1 MHDEAV
7 ERMRLQ
13 TDLRSAIHSAEI
25 SLRFQ
30 PIVTL
35 SDGRPTGFETL
46 ARWTHPEFGAVSPS
60 VFVPIA
66 EETGLIVP
74 LGKRILR
81 MACDEAVRWS
91 TVAGLQTPLGITVNL
106 SGRQLE
112 EASVVADV
120 QDALTASGLDPA
132 RLTLEITESALVQH
146 SESIRSRLLQLKAL
160 GVSLAIDD
168 FGTGYSSLSYIQQ
181 FPVDVLK
188 IDRSFVEG
196 LGRSS
201 GTDAALART
210 IIALGASLQ
219 LRTVAEGIENDG
231 QRAILRELGC
241 ELGQGYLY
249 AKPMTGEAVLPWVTS
264 VLRRSGAS
272 RAIRPRRDTGDRV
285 LIGSAS

>member
-1 MHDEAV
+1 MDAH
-7 ERMRLQ
+7 
-13 TDLRSAIHSAEI
+13 EI
-25 SLRFQ
+25 TLAFQ

-35 SDGRPTGFETL
+35 DDGKPCGFEAL
-46 ARWTHPEFGAVSPS
+46 ARWTHPEFGPVSPAT
-60 VFVPIA
+60 FIPLA
-66 EETGLIVP
+66 EETGLIVA
-74 LGKRILR
+74 LGSQILR
-81 MACDEAVRWS
+81 LACHQAALWNQIP
-91 TVAGLQTPLGITVNL
+91 GLRAPIGLSVNL

-112 EASVVADV
+112 ETAVVSHV
-120 QDALTASGLDPA
+120 REALETSGLDPA
-132 RLTLEITESALVQH
+132 RLTLEITESALVH
-146 SESIRSRLLQLKAL
+146 NSETMRERLYQLKEL

-196 LGRSS
+196 LGRTN

-219 LRTVAEGIENDG
+219 LRTVAEGIEVEA

-249 AKPMTGEAVLPWVTS
+249 ARPMA
-264 VLRRSGAS
+264 AS
-272 RAIRPRRDTGDRV
+272 DVRHWLIDALGMPRPRSLHPETPPRPAARADRHTGDV
-285 LIGSAS
+285 AAISA